1 MDKLQLALGKI
12 SIQEAF
18 DDLDSM
24 MSFYFEQR
32 KQEYAKMVD
41 AKAAWG
47 KMIGFAPMYAL
58 VFLYL
63 VVPLVGMSF
72 LQMNMYYEQIQ
83 QL

>member
-1 MDKLQLALGKI
+1 
-12 SIQEAF
+12 
-18 DDLDSM
+18 
-24 MSFYFEQR
+24 
-32 KQEYAKMVD
+32 MVD